1 MKDENIY
8 YIEPD
13 SEEEL
18 ENEKEMML
26 KNAYASVVYS
36 GISRAIDYEYRYG
49 SEDKREQ
56 LEYMVNRYA
65 EEHIVGAKYLQES
78 LEIYSRMAEAKY
90 GERNQEIM
98 EQARFAYENH
108 RTMEEDWLE
117 GEPAYAWKDSEGFLI
132 VEYVSG
138 RRCQYI
144 DLDTPHDGWDCGM
157 P

>member
-1 MKDENIY
+1 MNDENIY

-18 ENEKEMML
+18 AKEKEMML
-26 KNAYASVVYS
+26 KNAYAEAVYA
-36 GISRAIDYEYRYG
+36 GISRSIDFEYRYG
-49 SEDKREQ
+49 HEDKREQ

-78 LEIYSRMAEAKY
+78 LEIYSNMAEEKY
-90 GERNQEIM
+90 GERNQAIM
-98 EQARFAYENH
+98 EQARIAVETH
-108 RTMEEDWLE
+108 KSMDEDWLE
-117 GEPAYAWKDSEGFLI
+117 GEPSYAWKDSEGFLI
-132 VEYVSG
+132 VEYTSG

-144 DLDTPHDGWDCGM
+144 DLDTPHVGWDCGM